1 MTAKENE
8 RITDFI
14 IRYEKIFSRDECREL
29 IETIDFYDENCLL
42 FPQNPT
48 NRPFQDQD
56 AINVMSDDGITLSS
70 AFGVAR
76 KILPKIAPCIDQYL
90 EQFPILGLRKFLLHD
105 CKIKKIKCGGGF
117 HAWHYEN
124 GTVDDARR
132 TFVIQVYLNDD
143 FDGGETEFLY
153 QNKREKASAGDV
165 LIFPCQYTH
174 VHRGNPPIDGDK
186 YLVTSWAWI
195 QSDKL

>member
-1 MTAKENE
+1 MTDNN

-14 IRYEKIFSRDECREL
+14 IRYEKIFTRDECRNL
-29 IETIDFYDENCLL
+29 IEKIDFLDENAML
-42 FPQNPT
+42 FPPHLED
-48 NRPFQDQD
+48 RIYVDQD
-56 AINVMSDDGITLSS
+56 ASNIFVDDGITLPEASIIS
-70 AFGVAR
+70 
-76 KILPKIAPCIDQYL
+76 KQILPKIQPCVDNY
-90 EQFPILGLRKFLLHD
+90 LRKFPVLGVNKFLIHD
-105 CKIKKIKCGGGF
+105 CKIKKIKRGAGF

-124 GTVDDARR
+124 GDVANSRR
-132 TFVIQVYLNDD
+132 TFVVQTYLNDD

-165 LIFPCQYTH
+165 LIFPSQYTH

-195 QSDKL
+195 Q

>member
-1 MTAKENE
+1 MTDNN

-14 IRYEKIFSRDECREL
+14 IRYEKVFSRDECRDV
-29 IETIDFYDENCLL
+29 IERIDFLDENAML
-42 FPQNPT
+42 FPQPT
-48 NRPFQDQD
+48 NNRIFQDQD
-56 AINVMSDDGITLSS
+56 AANIFVDDGITLTTSS
-70 AFGVAR
+70 IISN
-76 KILPKIAPCIDQYL
+76 KIFPKIQPCIDDYL
-90 EQFPILGLRKFLLHD
+90 EQFPVLGRRKFSIHD
-105 CKIKKIKCGGGF
+105 CKIKKIKCGAGF

-124 GTVDDARR
+124 GDVENSRR
-132 TFVIQVYLNDD
+132 TFVIQIYLNDD

-186 YLVTSWAWI
+186 YLVTSWAWS
-195 QSDKL
+195 Q

>member
-1 MTAKENE
+1 MSEKVNE

-14 IRYEKIFSRDECREL
+14 IRYEEIFTRDECRNI
-29 IETIDFYDENCLL
+29 IERIDFLDENAML
-42 FPQNPT
+42 FPQPVN
-48 NRPFQDQD
+48 NRIFQDQD
-56 AINVMSDDGITLSS
+56 ASNIFVDDSITLSS
-70 AFGVAR
+70 ASYLSDQIF
-76 KILPKIAPCIDQYL
+76 PKIQPCIDNYL
-90 EQFPILGLRKFLLHD
+90 ERFPVLGKRKFSIHD
-105 CKIKKIKCGGGF
+105 CKIKKIKCGAGF

-124 GTVDDARR
+124 GSVENSRR
-132 TFVIQVYLNDD
+132 TFVIQIYLNDD

-153 QNKREKASAGDV
+153 QNKRVKASAGDV

-195 QSDKL
+195 Q

>member
-1 MTAKENE
+1 MTDNN

-14 IRYEKIFSRDECREL
+14 IRYEKVFSRDECRDV
-29 IETIDFYDENCLL
+29 IERIDFLDENAML
-42 FPQNPT
+42 FPQPKN
-48 NRPFQDQD
+48 NRAFQDQD
-56 AINVMSDDGITLSS
+56 AINIFVDDGVTLPEASIIS
-70 AFGVAR
+70 KQIF
-76 KILPKIAPCIDQYL
+76 PKIQPCVDNYL
-90 EQFPILGLRKFLLHD
+90 ERFPVLGMRKFMIHD
-105 CKIKKIKCGGGF
+105 CKIKKIKCGAGF

-124 GTVDDARR
+124 GDVSNSRR
-132 TFVIQVYLNDD
+132 TFVVQIYLNDD

-165 LIFPCQYTH
+165 LVFPCQFTH

-195 QSDKL
+195 Q

>member
-1 MTAKENE
+1 MTDSN

-14 IRYEKIFSRDECREL
+14 IRYEKIFTRDECRDV
-29 IETIDFYDENCLL
+29 IERIEFLDENAML
-42 FPQNPT
+42 FPQPSN
-48 NRPFQDQD
+48 NRIFQDQD
-56 AINVMSDDGITLSS
+56 ASNIFVDDGITLPTASIIS
-70 AFGVAR
+70 KQIF
-76 KILPKIAPCIDQYL
+76 PKIQPCIDNYL
-90 EQFPILGLRKFLLHD
+90 ERFPVLGRRKFSIHD
-105 CKIKKIKCGGGF
+105 CKIKKIKCGAGF

-124 GTVDDARR
+124 GDVEKSRR
-132 TFVIQVYLNDD
+132 TFVIQIYVNDD

-195 QSDKL
+195 Q

>member
-1 MTAKENE
+1 MTDSN

-14 IRYEKIFSRDECREL
+14 IRYEKIFTRDECRNL
-29 IETIDFYDENCLL
+29 IEKIDFLDENAML
-42 FPQNPT
+42 FPQPKN
-48 NRPFQDQD
+48 NRAFQDQD
-56 AINVMSDDGITLSS
+56 AINIFVDDGVTLPEASIIS
-70 AFGVAR
+70 KQIF
-76 KILPKIAPCIDQYL
+76 PKIQPCVDNYL
-90 EQFPILGLRKFLLHD
+90 ERFPVLGIRKFMIHD
-105 CKIKKIKCGGGF
+105 CKIKKIKCGAGF

-124 GTVDDARR
+124 GDVSNSRR
-132 TFVIQVYLNDD
+132 TFVVQIYLNDD

-165 LIFPCQYTH
+165 LVFPCQFTH

-195 QSDKL
+195 Q

>member
-1 MTAKENE
+1 MTDSN

-14 IRYEKIFSRDECREL
+14 IRYEKIFTRDECRNL
-29 IETIDFYDENCLL
+29 IEKIDFLDENAML
-42 FPQNPT
+42 FPQPKN
-48 NRPFQDQD
+48 NRAFQDQD
-56 AINVMSDDGITLSS
+56 AINIFVDDGVTLPEASIIS
-70 AFGVAR
+70 KQIF
-76 KILPKIAPCIDQYL
+76 PKIQPCVDNYL
-90 EQFPILGLRKFLLHD
+90 ERFPVLGVRKFMIHD
-105 CKIKKIKCGGGF
+105 CKIKKIKCGAGF

-124 GTVDDARR
+124 GDVSNSRR
-132 TFVIQVYLNDD
+132 TFVVQIYLNDD

-195 QSDKL
+195 Q